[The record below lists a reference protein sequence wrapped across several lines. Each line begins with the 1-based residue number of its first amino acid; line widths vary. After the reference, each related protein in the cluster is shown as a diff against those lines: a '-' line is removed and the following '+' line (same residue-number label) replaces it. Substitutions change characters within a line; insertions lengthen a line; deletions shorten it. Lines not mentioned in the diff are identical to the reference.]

1 MYDKLHT
8 NPKQNKINRKL
19 VLRKISLAPRF
30 TVRVFNGC
38 HKTNK
43 NTLTKV
49 MKAMN
54 CLPFSFALLGIRTP
68 RKKASSRSEG
78 NINNE
83 NGNTYTK
90 FDLIIP
96 NSKFKQF

>member
-8 NPKQNKINRKL
+8 KPKQNTINRKL
-19 VLRKISLAPRF
+19 GLRKISWAPGF
-30 TVRVFNGC
+30 TVRAFNGC

-43 NTLTKV
+43 TALTKV
-49 MKAMN
+49 IKIMN
-54 CLPFSFALLGIRTP
+54 CLPFSFALLGIKTP

-90 FDLIIP
+90 LDLIIP
-96 NSKFKQF
+96 NSNSFE